1 MKTRWIETK
10 PYRQNTS
17 LINAGD
23 AVANPEITAY
33 IKEKGYYPTLPVCI
47 PEDISGETFR
57 VTNGGEIVR
66 SFEDAGHKIIW
77 VFVVNE

>member
-1 MKTRWIETK
+1 MKVAWMETK

-23 AVANPEITAY
+23 SKADPEITRF
-33 IKEKGYYPTLPVCI
+33 IIEKGYYPTLPVCT
-47 PEDISGETFR
+47 PEDKSGETLM
-57 VTNGGEIVR
+57 VTKGGEIVR